1 MIIGLEPKILIGIGV
16 SLMLLGIVLA
26 YILLVQIIPPTPAS
40 LILDFVS
47 YAASFVGLVIG
58 MIGAMSI
65 IIRGR
70 RRDR

>member
-1 MIIGLEPKILIGIGV
+1 MIMGFEPKILIGIGV

-47 YAASFVGLVIG
+47 YAASFVGLVFG
-58 MIGAMSI
+58 MLGAMTLV
-65 IIRGR
+65 IRGR
-70 RRDR
+70 KRDR